1 MNSNLSLE
9 ELPDAQRIKLLISL
23 EIFMIKWFII
33 RTERVTHMQY
43 RDLPSVESVLA
54 DLDDIIKIYDR
65 SWIVDL
71 ARHQIAIARELIKSG
86 EHNTKSLDI
95 AEAVRES
102 VKRLIQPLPR
112 QVINA
117 TGVVIHT
124 NLGRSPLSRESIES
138 INQAAIGYSDL
149 ELNLFNGRRGSRQ
162 AHVQDLLSQLT
173 GAEASLVVNNNA
185 SAILLG
191 LSALASGR
199 SVVVSRGEAVEI
211 GGGFRIPDVLL
222 QSGAELTE
230 VGTTNRTYIRD
241 YENAMSDNTGA
252 FLKAHASNFRI
263 EGFTASVEPQ
273 ELVELGSRHGIPVLH
288 DVGSGCFLNTED
300 YGMAH
305 EPTPQE
311 SVRAGVGLTF
321 FSGDKLLGG
330 PQSGIVVG
338 TRNLITALE
347 RHPLARAVRID
358 KLSLASL
365 TTTLQHYLL
374 NESEKKIPIWRMI
387 SASSEDIKGRA
398 HLWQYGLEVQSTV
411 APSRSPI
418 GGGSLPGETLPSWV
432 LAIRCDGKE
441 GGPDKVL
448 DNLRRCDKPVIA
460 RIADEQVLLDPRTVL
475 PEQDVDL
482 KQSLK
487 WALSN

>member
-1 MNSNLSLE
+1 
-9 ELPDAQRIKLLISL
+9 
-23 EIFMIKWFII
+23 
-33 RTERVTHMQY
+33 MQY
-43 RDLPSVESVLA
+43 RDLPSVEAVLT
-54 DLDDIIKIYDR
+54 DLDDIIQTYDR

-71 ARHQIAIARELIKSG
+71 VRSQLKTARELIQSG
-86 EHNTKSLDI
+86 DQNIKGQDI
-95 AEAVRES
+95 ADGVRDS
-102 VKRLIQPLPR
+102 VKWLTQPVPR
-112 QVINA
+112 QIINA

-124 NLGRSPLSRESIES
+124 NLGRSPLSEESIES
-138 INQAAIGYSDL
+138 IKQAAIGYSDL
-149 ELNLFNGRRGSRQ
+149 ELDLSSGRRGSRQ
-162 AHVQDLLSQLT
+162 AHVQQLLSQLT

-191 LSALASGR
+191 LSALAFGK

-222 QSGAELTE
+222 QSGASLSE
-230 VGTTNRTYIRD
+230 VGTTNRTYISD
-241 YENAMSDNTGA
+241 YERVINDNTGA
-252 FLKAHASNFRI
+252 FLKAHASNFRV
-263 EGFTASVEPQ
+263 EGFTASVDPL
-273 ELVELGSRHGIPVLH
+273 ELVALGTKHGIPVLH

-330 PQSGIVVG
+330 PQAGIVVG
-338 TRNLITALE
+338 TRSLISVLE

-365 TTTLQHYLL
+365 TMTLQHYLL

-387 SASSEDIKGRA
+387 SASAEDIKDRA
-398 HLWQYGLEVQSTV
+398 NLLKEGLEVHSTV
-411 APSRSPI
+411 VEARSPI

-432 LAIRCDGKE
+432 LAIHCE
-441 GGPDKVL
+441 ETVGGADRVL
-448 DNLRRCDKPVIA
+448 NNLRMCDKPVIG
-460 RIADEQVLLDPRTVL
+460 RITDEQVLLDPRTVL
-475 PEQDVDL
+475 PEQDADL
-482 KQSLK
+482 KRSLRL
-487 WALSN
+487 ALSTE

>member
-1 MNSNLSLE
+1 
-9 ELPDAQRIKLLISL
+9 
-23 EIFMIKWFII
+23 
-33 RTERVTHMQY
+33 MQY
-43 RDLPSVESVLA
+43 RDLPSVEAVLA
-54 DLDDIIKIYDR
+54 DLNDIIHTYDR

-71 ARHQIAIARELIKSG
+71 VRGQLKTARELIKSG
-86 EHNTKSLDI
+86 DQNIKGHDIADGVRNSVKSLT
-95 AEAVRES
+95 
-102 VKRLIQPLPR
+102 QPVPR
-112 QVINA
+112 QIINA

-124 NLGRSPLSRESIES
+124 NLGRSPLSEESIES
-138 INQAAIGYSDL
+138 VKQAAIGYSDL
-149 ELNLFNGRRGSRQ
+149 ELDLSSGRRGSRQ
-162 AHVQDLLSQLT
+162 AHVQKLLTQLT

-191 LSALASGR
+191 LTALAFGK

-222 QSGAELTE
+222 QSGASLVE
-230 VGTTNRTYIRD
+230 VGTTNRTYISD
-241 YENAMSDNTGA
+241 YEKAINDDTGA
-252 FLKAHASNFRI
+252 FLKAHASNFRV
-263 EGFTASVEPQ
+263 EGFTAAVEPQ
-273 ELVELGSRHGIPVLH
+273 ELVALGTKRGIPVLH

-330 PQSGIVVG
+330 PQAGIVVG
-338 TRNLITALE
+338 TRSLISILD

-365 TTTLQHYLL
+365 TMTLQHYLL

-387 SASSEDIKGRA
+387 SASAEEIKDRA
-398 HLWQYGLEVQSTV
+398 NLLKAGLEVQSTV
-411 APSRSPI
+411 VESRSPI

-432 LAIRCDGKE
+432 LAIHCGDTA
-441 GGPDKVL
+441 GGADRVL
-448 DNLRRCDKPVIA
+448 NNLRTCDKPVIG

-475 PEQDVDL
+475 PEQDADL
-482 KQSLK
+482 KRSLRL
-487 WALSN
+487 ALSMQ

>member
-1 MNSNLSLE
+1 
-9 ELPDAQRIKLLISL
+9 
-23 EIFMIKWFII
+23 
-33 RTERVTHMQY
+33 MQY
-43 RDLPSVESVLA
+43 RDLPSVEAVLA
-54 DLDDIIKIYDR
+54 DLNDIIHTYDR

-71 ARHQIAIARELIKSG
+71 VRGQLKTARELIKSG
-86 EHNTKSLDI
+86 DQNIKGHDIADGVRDSVKSLT
-95 AEAVRES
+95 
-102 VKRLIQPLPR
+102 QPVPR
-112 QVINA
+112 QIINA

-124 NLGRSPLSRESIES
+124 NLGRSPLSEESIES
-138 INQAAIGYSDL
+138 VKQAAIGYSDL
-149 ELNLFNGRRGSRQ
+149 ELDLSSGRRGSRQ
-162 AHVQDLLSQLT
+162 AHVQKLLTQLT

-191 LSALASGR
+191 LSALAFGK

-222 QSGAELTE
+222 QSGASLVE
-230 VGTTNRTYIRD
+230 VGTTNRTYISD
-241 YENAMSDNTGA
+241 YEKAINDDTGA
-252 FLKAHASNFRI
+252 FLKAHASNFRV
-263 EGFTASVEPQ
+263 EGFTAAVEPQ
-273 ELVELGSRHGIPVLH
+273 ELVALGTKRGIPVLH

-330 PQSGIVVG
+330 PQAGIVVG
-338 TRNLITALE
+338 TRSLISILE

-365 TTTLQHYLL
+365 TMTLQHYLL

-387 SASSEDIKGRA
+387 SASAEEIKDRA
-398 HLWQYGLEVQSTV
+398 NLLKAGLEVQSTV
-411 APSRSPI
+411 VESRSPI

-432 LAIRCDGKE
+432 LAIHCGDTA
-441 GGPDKVL
+441 GGADRVL
-448 DNLRRCDKPVIA
+448 NNLRTCDKPVIG

-475 PEQDVDL
+475 PEQDADL
-482 KQSLK
+482 KRSLRL
-487 WALSN
+487 ALSMQ

>member
-1 MNSNLSLE
+1 
-9 ELPDAQRIKLLISL
+9 
-23 EIFMIKWFII
+23 
-33 RTERVTHMQY
+33 MQY
-43 RDLPSVESVLA
+43 RDLPSVEAVLA
-54 DLDDIIKIYDR
+54 DLNDIIHTYDR
-65 SWIVDL
+65 SLIVDL
-71 ARHQIAIARELIKSG
+71 VRGQLKTARELIKSG
-86 EHNTKSLDI
+86 DQNIKGRDIADGVRDSVKSLT
-95 AEAVRES
+95 
-102 VKRLIQPLPR
+102 QPVPR
-112 QVINA
+112 QIINA

-124 NLGRSPLSRESIES
+124 NLGRSPLSEESIES
-138 INQAAIGYSDL
+138 VKQAAIGYSDL
-149 ELNLFNGRRGSRQ
+149 ELDLSSGRRGSRQ
-162 AHVQDLLSQLT
+162 AHVQKLLTQLT

-191 LSALASGR
+191 LTALAFGK

-222 QSGAELTE
+222 QSGASLVE
-230 VGTTNRTYIRD
+230 VGTTNRTYISD
-241 YENAMSDNTGA
+241 YEKAINDDTGA
-252 FLKAHASNFRI
+252 FLKAHASNFRV
-263 EGFTASVEPQ
+263 EGFTAAVEPQ
-273 ELVELGSRHGIPVLH
+273 ELVALGTKRGIPVLH

-330 PQSGIVVG
+330 PQAGIVVG
-338 TRNLITALE
+338 TRSLISILE

-365 TTTLQHYLL
+365 TMTLQHYLL

-387 SASSEDIKGRA
+387 SASAEEIKDRA
-398 HLWQYGLEVQSTV
+398 NLLKEGLEVQSTV
-411 APSRSPI
+411 VESRSPI

-432 LAIRCDGKE
+432 LAIHCGDTA
-441 GGPDKVL
+441 GGADRVL
-448 DNLRRCDKPVIA
+448 NNLRTCDKPVIG

-475 PEQDVDL
+475 PEQDADL
-482 KQSLK
+482 KRSLRL
-487 WALSN
+487 ALSMQ

>member
-1 MNSNLSLE
+1 
-9 ELPDAQRIKLLISL
+9 
-23 EIFMIKWFII
+23 
-33 RTERVTHMQY
+33 MQY
-43 RDLPSVESVLA
+43 RDLPSVEAVLA
-54 DLDDIIKIYDR
+54 DLNDIIHTYDR
-65 SWIVDL
+65 SLIVDL
-71 ARHQIAIARELIKSG
+71 VRGQLKTARELIKSG
-86 EHNTKSLDI
+86 DQNIKGHDIADGVRDSVKSLT
-95 AEAVRES
+95 
-102 VKRLIQPLPR
+102 QPVPR
-112 QVINA
+112 QIINA

-124 NLGRSPLSRESIES
+124 NLGRSPLSEESIES
-138 INQAAIGYSDL
+138 VKQAAIGYSDL
-149 ELNLFNGRRGSRQ
+149 ELDLSSGRRGSRQ
-162 AHVQDLLSQLT
+162 AHVQKLLTQLT

-191 LSALASGR
+191 LTALAFGK

-222 QSGAELTE
+222 QSGASLVE
-230 VGTTNRTYIRD
+230 VGTTNRTYISD
-241 YENAMSDNTGA
+241 YEKAINDDTGA
-252 FLKAHASNFRI
+252 FLKAHASNFRV
-263 EGFTASVEPQ
+263 EGFTAAVEPQ
-273 ELVELGSRHGIPVLH
+273 ELVALGTKRGIPVLH

-330 PQSGIVVG
+330 PQAGIVVG
-338 TRNLITALE
+338 TRSLISILE

-365 TTTLQHYLL
+365 TMTLQHYLL

-387 SASSEDIKGRA
+387 SASAEEIKDRA
-398 HLWQYGLEVQSTV
+398 NLLKAGLEVQSTV
-411 APSRSPI
+411 VESRSPI

-432 LAIRCDGKE
+432 LAIHCGDTA
-441 GGPDKVL
+441 GGADRVL
-448 DNLRRCDKPVIA
+448 NNLRTCDKPVIG

-475 PEQDVDL
+475 PEQDADL
-482 KQSLK
+482 KRSLRL
-487 WALSN
+487 ALSMQ

>member
-1 MNSNLSLE
+1 VNSNLSLE
-9 ELPDAQRIKLLISL
+9 ELPDVQRIKLLISL

-173 GAEASLVVNNNA
+173 GAEASIVVNNNA

-211 GGGFRIPDVLL
+211 GGGFRIPDV
-222 QSGAELTE
+222 
-230 VGTTNRTYIRD
+230 
-241 YENAMSDNTGA
+241 
-252 FLKAHASNFRI
+252 
-263 EGFTASVEPQ
+263 
-273 ELVELGSRHGIPVLH
+273 
-288 DVGSGCFLNTED
+288 
-300 YGMAH
+300 
-305 EPTPQE
+305 
-311 SVRAGVGLTF
+311 
-321 FSGDKLLGG
+321 
-330 PQSGIVVG
+330 
-338 TRNLITALE
+338 
-347 RHPLARAVRID
+347 
-358 KLSLASL
+358 
-365 TTTLQHYLL
+365 
-374 NESEKKIPIWRMI
+374 
-387 SASSEDIKGRA
+387 
-398 HLWQYGLEVQSTV
+398 
-411 APSRSPI
+411 
-418 GGGSLPGETLPSWV
+418 
-432 LAIRCDGKE
+432 
-441 GGPDKVL
+441 
-448 DNLRRCDKPVIA
+448 
-460 RIADEQVLLDPRTVL
+460 
-475 PEQDVDL
+475 
-482 KQSLK
+482 
-487 WALSN
+487 

>member
-1 MNSNLSLE
+1 
-9 ELPDAQRIKLLISL
+9 
-23 EIFMIKWFII
+23 
-33 RTERVTHMQY
+33 MQY
-43 RDLPSVESVLA
+43 RDLPSVETVLA
-54 DLDDIIKIYDR
+54 DLNDIIRTYDR

-71 ARHQIAIARELIKSG
+71 VRGQLKTARELIKSG
-86 EHNTKSLDI
+86 DQNIKGRDIADGVRDSVKSLT
-95 AEAVRES
+95 
-102 VKRLIQPLPR
+102 QPVPR
-112 QVINA
+112 QIINA

-124 NLGRSPLSRESIES
+124 NLGRSPLSEESIES
-138 INQAAIGYSDL
+138 VKQAAIGYSDL
-149 ELNLFNGRRGSRQ
+149 ELDLSSGRRGSRQ
-162 AHVQDLLSQLT
+162 AHVQKLLTQLT

-191 LSALASGR
+191 LTALAFGK

-222 QSGAELTE
+222 QSGASLVE
-230 VGTTNRTYIRD
+230 VGTTNRTYISD
-241 YENAMSDNTGA
+241 YEKAINDDTGA
-252 FLKAHASNFRI
+252 FLKAHASNFRV
-263 EGFTASVEPQ
+263 EGFTAAVEPQ
-273 ELVELGSRHGIPVLH
+273 ELVALGTKRGIPVLH

-330 PQSGIVVG
+330 PQAGIVVG
-338 TRNLITALE
+338 TRSLISILE

-365 TTTLQHYLL
+365 TMTLQHYLL

-387 SASSEDIKGRA
+387 SASAEEIKDRA
-398 HLWQYGLEVQSTV
+398 NLLKAGLEVQSTV
-411 APSRSPI
+411 VESRSPI

-432 LAIRCDGKE
+432 LAIHCGDTA
-441 GGPDKVL
+441 GGADRVL
-448 DNLRRCDKPVIA
+448 NNLRTCDKPVIG

-475 PEQDVDL
+475 PEQDADL
-482 KQSLK
+482 KRSLRL
-487 WALSN
+487 ALSMQ

>member
-1 MNSNLSLE
+1 MFVSLFKKVE
-9 ELPDAQRIKLLISL
+9 N
-23 EIFMIKWFII
+23 
-33 RTERVTHMQY
+33 MQY
-43 RDLPSVESVLA
+43 RDLPSVEAVLA
-54 DLDDIIKIYDR
+54 DLNDIIHTYDR

-71 ARHQIAIARELIKSG
+71 VRGQLKTARELIKSG
-86 EHNTKSLDI
+86 DQNIKGHDIADGVRDSVKSLT
-95 AEAVRES
+95 
-102 VKRLIQPLPR
+102 QPVPR
-112 QVINA
+112 QIINA

-124 NLGRSPLSRESIES
+124 NLGRSPLSEESIES
-138 INQAAIGYSDL
+138 VKQAAIGYSDL
-149 ELNLFNGRRGSRQ
+149 ELDLSSGRRGSRQ
-162 AHVQDLLSQLT
+162 AHVQKLLTQLT

-185 SAILLG
+185 SAILLV
-191 LSALASGR
+191 LTALAFGK

-222 QSGAELTE
+222 QSGASLVE
-230 VGTTNRTYIRD
+230 VGTTNRTYISD
-241 YENAMSDNTGA
+241 YEKAINDDTGA
-252 FLKAHASNFRI
+252 FLKAHASNFRV
-263 EGFTASVEPQ
+263 EGFTAAVEPQ
-273 ELVELGSRHGIPVLH
+273 ELVALGTKRGIPVLH

-330 PQSGIVVG
+330 PQAGIVVG
-338 TRNLITALE
+338 TRSLISILE

-365 TTTLQHYLL
+365 TMTLQHYLL

-387 SASSEDIKGRA
+387 SASAEEIKDRA
-398 HLWQYGLEVQSTV
+398 NLLKAGLEVQSTV
-411 APSRSPI
+411 VESRSPI

-432 LAIRCDGKE
+432 LAIHCGDTA
-441 GGPDKVL
+441 GGADRVL
-448 DNLRRCDKPVIA
+448 NNLRTCDKPVIG

-475 PEQDVDL
+475 PEQDADL
-482 KQSLK
+482 KRSLRL
-487 WALSN
+487 ALSMQ

>member
-1 MNSNLSLE
+1 
-9 ELPDAQRIKLLISL
+9 
-23 EIFMIKWFII
+23 
-33 RTERVTHMQY
+33 MQY
-43 RDLPSVESVLA
+43 RDLPSVEAVLA
-54 DLDDIIKIYDR
+54 DLNDIIHTYDR

-71 ARHQIAIARELIKSG
+71 VRGQLKTARELIKSG
-86 EHNTKSLDI
+86 DQNIKGHDIADGVRDSVKSLT
-95 AEAVRES
+95 
-102 VKRLIQPLPR
+102 QPVPR
-112 QVINA
+112 QIINA

-124 NLGRSPLSRESIES
+124 NLGRSPLSEESIES
-138 INQAAIGYSDL
+138 VKQAAIGYSDL
-149 ELNLFNGRRGSRQ
+149 ELDLSSGRRGSRQ
-162 AHVQDLLSQLT
+162 AHVQKLLTQLT

-191 LSALASGR
+191 LTALAFGK

-222 QSGAELTE
+222 QSGASLVE
-230 VGTTNRTYIRD
+230 VGTTNRTYISD
-241 YENAMSDNTGA
+241 YEKAINDDTGA
-252 FLKAHASNFRI
+252 FLKAHASNFRV
-263 EGFTASVEPQ
+263 EGFTAAVEPQ
-273 ELVELGSRHGIPVLH
+273 ELVALGTKRGIPVLH

-330 PQSGIVVG
+330 PQAGIVVG
-338 TRNLITALE
+338 TRSLISILE

-365 TTTLQHYLL
+365 TMTLQHYLL

-387 SASSEDIKGRA
+387 SASAEEIKDRA
-398 HLWQYGLEVQSTV
+398 NLLKEGLEVQSTV
-411 APSRSPI
+411 VESRAPI

-432 LAIRCDGKE
+432 LAIHCGDTA
-441 GGPDKVL
+441 GGADRVL
-448 DNLRRCDKPVIA
+448 NNLRTCDKPVIG

-475 PEQDVDL
+475 PEQDADL
-482 KQSLK
+482 KRSLRL
-487 WALSN
+487 ALSMQ

>member
-1 MNSNLSLE
+1 
-9 ELPDAQRIKLLISL
+9 
-23 EIFMIKWFII
+23 
-33 RTERVTHMQY
+33 MQY
-43 RDLPSVESVLA
+43 RDLPSVEAILT
-54 DLDDIIKIYDR
+54 DLDDIIHTYDR
-65 SWIVDL
+65 SWVVDL
-71 ARHQIAIARELIKSG
+71 VRSQLKTARELIKSG
-86 EHNTKSLDI
+86 DQNIKGQDI
-95 AEAVRES
+95 ADGVRDS
-102 VKRLIQPLPR
+102 VKWLTQPVPR
-112 QVINA
+112 QIINA

-124 NLGRSPLSRESIES
+124 NLGRSPLSEESIES
-138 INQAAIGYSDL
+138 IKQAAIGYSDL
-149 ELNLFNGRRGSRQ
+149 ELDLATGRRGSRQ
-162 AHVQDLLSQLT
+162 AHVQQLLSQLT

-191 LSALASGR
+191 LSALALGK

-222 QSGAELTE
+222 QSGASLSE
-230 VGTTNRTYIRD
+230 VGTTNRTYISD
-241 YENAMSDNTGA
+241 YERAINDDTGA
-252 FLKAHASNFRI
+252 FLKAHASNFRV
-263 EGFTASVEPQ
+263 EGFTASVEPL
-273 ELVELGSRHGIPVLH
+273 ELVALGTKHGIPVLH

-330 PQSGIVVG
+330 PQAGIVVG
-338 TRNLITALE
+338 SRSLISVLE

-365 TTTLQHYLL
+365 TMTLQHYLL

-387 SASSEDIKGRA
+387 SASAEDIKDRA
-398 HLWQYGLEVQSTV
+398 NLLKEGLEVHSTV
-411 APSRSPI
+411 VESRSPI

-432 LAIRCDGKE
+432 LAIHCAE
-441 GGPDKVL
+441 TAGGADRVL
-448 DNLRRCDKPVIA
+448 NNLRMCDKPVIG

-475 PEQDVDL
+475 PEQDADL
-482 KQSLK
+482 KRSLRL
-487 WALSN
+487 ALSIE

>member
-1 MNSNLSLE
+1 
-9 ELPDAQRIKLLISL
+9 
-23 EIFMIKWFII
+23 
-33 RTERVTHMQY
+33 MQY
-43 RDLPSVESVLA
+43 RDLPSVEAVLA
-54 DLDDIIKIYDR
+54 DLNDIIHTYDR

-71 ARHQIAIARELIKSG
+71 VRGQLKTARELIKSG
-86 EHNTKSLDI
+86 DQNIKGHDI
-95 AEAVRES
+95 ADGVRDS
-102 VKRLIQPLPR
+102 VKTLTQPVPR
-112 QVINA
+112 QIINA

-124 NLGRSPLSRESIES
+124 NLGRSPLSEESIES
-138 INQAAIGYSDL
+138 VKQAAIGYSDL
-149 ELNLFNGRRGSRQ
+149 ELDLSSGRRGSRQ
-162 AHVQDLLSQLT
+162 AHVQKLLTQLT

-191 LSALASGR
+191 LTALAFGK

-222 QSGAELTE
+222 QSGASLVE
-230 VGTTNRTYIRD
+230 VGTTNRTYISD
-241 YENAMSDNTGA
+241 YEKAINDDTGA
-252 FLKAHASNFRI
+252 FLKAHASNFRV
-263 EGFTASVEPQ
+263 EGFTAAVEPQ
-273 ELVELGSRHGIPVLH
+273 ELVALGTKRGIPVLH

-330 PQSGIVVG
+330 PQAGIVVG
-338 TRNLITALE
+338 TRSLISILE

-365 TTTLQHYLL
+365 TMTLQHYLL

-387 SASSEDIKGRA
+387 SASAEEIKDRA
-398 HLWQYGLEVQSTV
+398 NLLKAGLEVQSTV
-411 APSRSPI
+411 VESRSPI

-432 LAIRCDGKE
+432 LAIHCGDTA
-441 GGPDKVL
+441 GGADRVL
-448 DNLRRCDKPVIA
+448 NNLRTCDKPVIG

-475 PEQDVDL
+475 PEQDADL
-482 KQSLK
+482 KRSLRL
-487 WALSN
+487 ALSMQ

>member
-1 MNSNLSLE
+1 
-9 ELPDAQRIKLLISL
+9 
-23 EIFMIKWFII
+23 
-33 RTERVTHMQY
+33 MQY
-43 RDLPSVESVLA
+43 RDLPSVEAVLA
-54 DLDDIIKIYDR
+54 DLNDIIHTYDR
-65 SWIVDL
+65 SLIVDL
-71 ARHQIAIARELIKSG
+71 VRGQLKTARELIKSG
-86 EHNTKSLDI
+86 DQNIKGHDIADGVRDSVKSLT
-95 AEAVRES
+95 
-102 VKRLIQPLPR
+102 QPVPR
-112 QVINA
+112 QIINA

-124 NLGRSPLSRESIES
+124 NLGRSPLSEESIES
-138 INQAAIGYSDL
+138 VKQAAIGYSDL
-149 ELNLFNGRRGSRQ
+149 ELDLSSGRRGSRQ
-162 AHVQDLLSQLT
+162 AHVQKLLTQLT

-191 LSALASGR
+191 LTALAFGK

-222 QSGAELTE
+222 QSGASLVE
-230 VGTTNRTYIRD
+230 VGTTNRTYISD
-241 YENAMSDNTGA
+241 YEKAINDDTGA
-252 FLKAHASNFRI
+252 FLKAHASNFRV
-263 EGFTASVEPQ
+263 EGFTAAVEPQ
-273 ELVELGSRHGIPVLH
+273 ELVALGTKRGIPVLH

-330 PQSGIVVG
+330 PQAGIVVG
-338 TRNLITALE
+338 TRSLISILE

-365 TTTLQHYLL
+365 TMTLQHYLL

-387 SASSEDIKGRA
+387 SASAEEIKDRA
-398 HLWQYGLEVQSTV
+398 NLLKEGLEVQSTV
-411 APSRSPI
+411 VESRSPI

-432 LAIRCDGKE
+432 LAIHCGDTA
-441 GGPDKVL
+441 GGADRVL
-448 DNLRRCDKPVIA
+448 NNLRTRDKPVIG

-475 PEQDVDL
+475 PEQDADL
-482 KQSLK
+482 KRSLRL
-487 WALSN
+487 ALSMQ

>member
-1 MNSNLSLE
+1 
-9 ELPDAQRIKLLISL
+9 
-23 EIFMIKWFII
+23 
-33 RTERVTHMQY
+33 MQY
-43 RDLPSVESVLA
+43 RDLPSVEAVLA
-54 DLDDIIKIYDR
+54 DLNDIIHTYDR

-71 ARHQIAIARELIKSG
+71 VRGQLKTARELIKSG
-86 EHNTKSLDI
+86 DQNIKGHDIADGVRDSVKSLT
-95 AEAVRES
+95 
-102 VKRLIQPLPR
+102 QPVPR
-112 QVINA
+112 QIINA

-124 NLGRSPLSRESIES
+124 NLGRSPLSEESIES
-138 INQAAIGYSDL
+138 VKQAAIGYSDL
-149 ELNLFNGRRGSRQ
+149 ELDLSSGRRGSRQ
-162 AHVQDLLSQLT
+162 AHVQKLLTQLT

-191 LSALASGR
+191 LTALAFGK

-222 QSGAELTE
+222 QSGASLVE
-230 VGTTNRTYIRD
+230 VGTTNRTYISD
-241 YENAMSDNTGA
+241 YEKAINDDTGA
-252 FLKAHASNFRI
+252 FLKAHASNFRV
-263 EGFTASVEPQ
+263 EGFTAAVEPQ
-273 ELVELGSRHGIPVLH
+273 ELVALGTKRGIPVLH

-330 PQSGIVVG
+330 PQAGIVVG
-338 TRNLITALE
+338 TRSLISILE

-365 TTTLQHYLL
+365 TMTLQHYLL

-387 SASSEDIKGRA
+387 SASAEEIKDRA
-398 HLWQYGLEVQSTV
+398 NLLKEGLEVKSTV
-411 APSRSPI
+411 VESRSPI

-432 LAIRCDGKE
+432 LAIHCGDTA
-441 GGPDKVL
+441 GGADRVL
-448 DNLRRCDKPVIA
+448 NNLRTCDKPVIG

-475 PEQDVDL
+475 PEQDADL
-482 KQSLK
+482 KRSLRL
-487 WALSN
+487 ALSMQ